1 MGEGITELEMTEG
14 LLNNL
19 TKALEEGKTFEQ
31 WNKDSVNILKNTGF
45 GENDWYININ
55 RKIAFIGSSER
66 IRGIFKGRERTRE
79 KRSD

>member
-45 GENDWYININ
+45 GENDWYINI
-55 RKIAFIGSSER
+55 K
-66 IRGIFKGRERTRE
+66 
-79 KRSD
+79 